1 MWFLPLSF
9 AVAFISVLFRRV
21 DVVYFADGVAGA
33 MAPLLRP
40 FGPAR
45 FVVTIY
51 GLEMTYGN
59 WFARTLMKRGAM
71 CCDRV
76 VVISN
81 YSRELA
87 LRSGVPEDK
96 LQIIHVGIGPTML
109 ATARC
114 KEVAHRFEAEH
125 GLRFGKDR
133 VLFNFGRLIPRK
145 GVAVFLEK
153 GMPLLDP
160 SIRMVICGGGGDF
173 EKIAQ
178 LQTRLGLQDRLVLL
192 GHQPEEIVAM
202 LRQCADL
209 FLFPNIPMPN
219 DAEGFGMTQLEG
231 MYAGL
236 PVVAFAVDAV
246 TESVRKGGYL
256 IEPNNYAAFA
266 EAIHQFYRLA
276 EKEKQAKRDEA
287 SEYVRREYSWEVNA
301 SRYLE
306 IFEGRN

>member
-1 MWFLPLSF
+1 
-9 AVAFISVLFRRV
+9 
-21 DVVYFADGVAGA
+21 
-33 MAPLLRP
+33 
-40 FGPAR
+40 
-45 FVVTIY
+45 
-51 GLEMTYGN
+51 
-59 WFARTLMKRGAM
+59 
-71 CCDRV
+71 
-76 VVISN
+76 
-81 YSRELA
+81 
-87 LRSGVPEDK
+87 
-96 LQIIHVGIGPTML
+96 
-109 ATARC
+109 
-114 KEVAHRFEAEH
+114 
-125 GLRFGKDR
+125 
-133 VLFNFGRLIPRK
+133 
-145 GVAVFLEK
+145 
-153 GMPLLDP
+153 
-160 SIRMVICGGGGDF
+160 
-173 EKIAQ
+173 
-178 LQTRLGLQDRLVLL
+178 
-192 GHQPEEIVAM
+192 M